1 MQLRHE
7 ILQKF
12 KPVRDAIRVLVDEHN
27 RMLAQERRDVLSQC
41 TNSMCIY
48 DKRQENASNPFLP
61 RRGNR
66 SGIRPVWE
74 EESNDGPL
82 N

>member
-12 KPVRDAIRVLVDEHN
+12 KLVRDAIRVLVDEHN
-27 RMLAQERRDVLSQC
+27 RMLARERRDVLSQC

-48 DKRQENASNPFLP
+48 DKRQGNASDPFPP

-66 SGIRPVWE
+66 LGIRPVRE
-74 EESNDGPL
+74 EGSNDGLL